1 MTEPPALVEF
11 PRREQAQRRARW
23 AAWAALAVAV
33 AAITTL
39 PPVEVAGLGLVALA
53 VLLGCRPSPVG
64 HGIAALL
71 ALGFTLLLAAGTAGL
86 APIPLRADWTTIAV
100 LLAGSGALVVAA
112 FGPRSAPRVA
122 LGVGGLTLAAVAGTA
137 IFVRLVG
144 SFDLLGPRTL
154 GAIPLGLIAA
164 TGLLG
169 VAFLMLSW
177 GEETL
182 AEAYPTWAPTAV
194 GVAGVVA
201 SVFLWRALV
210 IREES
215 ELDRRSTTAASR
227 AALAVR
233 SEVTDVGQVL
243 RQFALRQDAWTD
255 EEAALAL
262 TQLRPD
268 VPAATVLAVLDSSGT
283 PRVAI
288 PALEEAI
295 PMARAVP
302 VRAIARTQGRAPVVV
317 LPIPNDTARL
327 VIHAATCVAGACR
340 GGVAAIVTAE
350 RLTQLAAAE
359 LSAEWSLVIGA
370 PKGREGSTGRYD
382 RTVPLDFGE
391 AQWQLVARP
400 TALTVGALRSTLPE
414 VALIL
419 GLVLSALLSVT
430 VRLGDRARRSARA
443 MERMQLAAAL
453 DRATDAL
460 WEWDVATGDLSRSPH
475 LWRYMGFDPARREHT
490 LEEWLELIHPDDR
503 EGVLGELRAH
513 VAGER
518 DAFEAEYRVATPDG
532 TWHTVVDR
540 GRAVERD
547 DADRALRVLG
557 ITADVTKARRSERE
571 FREIE
576 TLTSMGRIAARV
588 AHEINNP
595 LAGIRNAFLL
605 VKDAVPA
612 DHPHHRYVGAIE
624 REVDRIATVTRGLYE
639 TYRPEREGEHTS
651 VSTVVHDAVALL
663 AEMNRKAQVQV
674 ETALDGVPPVVP
686 LRGALLRQIVY
697 NLVQNAIDASPAGGT
712 VRLAAHANGNGLVLE
727 VRDQGP
733 GVPPPLRERIFEP
746 FFTTKG
752 TNAENSGMGLGLS
765 MVARSVTA
773 AGGAITVDD
782 ALEGGARFV
791 VTLPF
796 DEPEPGEHHA

>member
-1 MTEPPALVEF
+1 
-11 PRREQAQRRARW
+11 
-23 AAWAALAVAV
+23 
-33 AAITTL
+33 
-39 PPVEVAGLGLVALA
+39 
-53 VLLGCRPSPVG
+53 
-64 HGIAALL
+64 
-71 ALGFTLLLAAGTAGL
+71 
-86 APIPLRADWTTIAV
+86 
-100 LLAGSGALVVAA
+100 
-112 FGPRSAPRVA
+112 
-122 LGVGGLTLAAVAGTA
+122 
-137 IFVRLVG
+137 
-144 SFDLLGPRTL
+144 
-154 GAIPLGLIAA
+154 
-164 TGLLG
+164 
-169 VAFLMLSW
+169 
-177 GEETL
+177 
-182 AEAYPTWAPTAV
+182 
-194 GVAGVVA
+194 
-201 SVFLWRALV
+201 
-210 IREES
+210 
-215 ELDRRSTTAASR
+215 
-227 AALAVR
+227 
-233 SEVTDVGQVL
+233 
-243 RQFALRQDAWTD
+243 
-255 EEAALAL
+255 
-262 TQLRPD
+262 
-268 VPAATVLAVLDSSGT
+268 
-283 PRVAI
+283 
-288 PALEEAI
+288 
-295 PMARAVP
+295 

-547 DADRALRVLG
+547 DADRAVRVLG

-733 GVPPPLRERIFEP
+733 GVPPPLRDRIFEP